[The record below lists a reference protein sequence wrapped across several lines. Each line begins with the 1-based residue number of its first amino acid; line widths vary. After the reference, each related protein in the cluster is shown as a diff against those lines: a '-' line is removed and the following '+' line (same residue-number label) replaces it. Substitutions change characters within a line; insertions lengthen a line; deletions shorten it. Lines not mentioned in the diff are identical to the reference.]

1 MEIVSSL
8 VSLTVAKVLR
18 FSGLDR
24 NVLKMEEKALEVYGK
39 GLVTCPGGSARA
51 AVSWWSIISSSHNF
65 VSVNGGR
72 NFR

>member
-39 GLVTCPGGSARA
+39 RAITCSGGSTRVT
-51 AVSWWSIISSSHNF
+51 VS
-65 VSVNGGR
+65 
-72 NFR
+72 

>member
-39 GLVTCPGGSARA
+39 RLNTCSGGSTRELMSADRGLSA
-51 AVSWWSIISSSHNF
+51 ALRTLRM
-65 VSVNGGR
+65 SVNGS
-72 NFR
+72 